1 MPTFASKPPIG
12 STTMPPSHPKPRN
25 RSVEQS
31 AHLAEQSAHLAVHH
45 LGMLEDG
52 NDVAHHSHAQLIH
65 DLLVEVQQ
73 HALLDSA
80 GKGHK

>member
-31 AHLAEQSAHLAVHH
+31 AHLAVHH

-52 NDVAHHSHAQLIH
+52 NDVAHHSHAQIIH

>member
-1 MPTFASKPPIG
+1 
-12 STTMPPSHPKPRN
+12 
-25 RSVEQS
+25 
-31 AHLAEQSAHLAVHH
+31 
-45 LGMLEDG
+45 MLEDG

>member
-1 MPTFASKPPIG
+1 MPTFASKPPTG
-12 STTMPPSHPKPRN
+12 STTRPPSHPKPRN
-25 RSVEQS
+25 RGVEQS
-31 AHLAEQSAHLAVHH
+31 AHLAVYH

-52 NDVAHHSHAQLIH
+52 NDVAHHGHAQLVH

>member
-1 MPTFASKPPIG
+1 M
-12 STTMPPSHPKPRN
+12 
-25 RSVEQS
+25 
-31 AHLAEQSAHLAVHH
+31 EQSAHLAVYH

-52 NDVAHHSHAQLIH
+52 NDVAHHGHAQLVH